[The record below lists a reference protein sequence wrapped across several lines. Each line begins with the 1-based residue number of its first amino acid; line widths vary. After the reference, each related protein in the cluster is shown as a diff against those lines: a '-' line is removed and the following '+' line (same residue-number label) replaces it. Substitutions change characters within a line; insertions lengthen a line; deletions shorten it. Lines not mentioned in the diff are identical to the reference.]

1 MKRARGWQFSIDR
14 GGTFTDVVALRPD
27 GRLLTHKLLSEDPAR
42 YDDAPSFA
50 ILDLLARHGRPGD
63 SLEVVRMGTTV
74 ATNAL
79 LERKGVRT
87 GLLVT
92 AGFRDA
98 LRIGYQDRPELF
110 ARHIVLPDML
120 YQQVAEVR
128 ERVDARGRVLVP
140 LDEAALADSLR
151 VIRAEGIESLA
162 IVLMHGYAFPEHELA
177 AARMARQAGFA
188 EVCTSHQVSPLI
200 RLVARGDTTVVDAY
214 LTPLLAHY
222 ARRFRERL
230 GSAHEQARILFMQ
243 SNGGLAAAD
252 SFRGANA
259 LLSGPAG
266 GLVGMAEAGRGLGRD
281 RLIGF
286 DMGGTSTDVALYDGE
301 YPRRFESR
309 IAGIR
314 LQAPMMNIHT
324 VAAGGG
330 SVLRFEGGRLR
341 VGPESAGAHPG
352 PACYRNGGPLAVT
365 DIHVLL
371 GRLQA
376 GHFPQVFG
384 RDGRQALDTE
394 AVRLGFETL
403 ARRVAE
409 ADGRPWTVEA
419 LAEGFLEVSIET
431 MANAIRH
438 VSVRQGYDAADYSL
452 FCFGGAGGQHAC
464 RVADALDIGEVLIH
478 PHAGVLSAWGI
489 GLADQRTM
497 IRRSLERPLD
507 GEALAELRT
516 VAAELEREARAELVA
531 QGAPAAAIRVESGAE
546 IKVEGTEMS
555 LPVPI
560 SDLATMRNEF
570 ARGFTGRFGFE
581 PELPRLAIAALR
593 VEGVAPG
600 GRSALRAGLAPGAAA
615 DRAATAVEVDGWFD
629 GWRRVPLW
637 RREQLVAGSRVR
649 GPAIVVEANATTVVE
664 PDWEAEPLPSG
675 ELKLSRSRPRRSR
688 ELDSSRPD
696 PVLLELFNHRFMHV
710 AEQMGAVLQATAVS
724 VNIRER
730 LDFSC
735 ALFDAAGGLVANA
748 PHMPVHLG
756 SMGASVRAV
765 MAAHAGQMARGDAW
779 MLNAPY
785 AGGTHLPD
793 ITVVTPLFLGD
804 GQSPDF
810 YVASRAHHADI
821 GGITPGSMPPESRT
835 IEEEGVLFTDFR
847 LLERGRLREGALR
860 EALTTARWPAR
871 SPDRNIADLQAQ
883 LAANE
888 RGRQEM
894 ERLVRAHG
902 LGAVRDYMRHVQ
914 DNAESRVR
922 EVIDRLEDGA
932 FRYELDGGEVIA
944 VRVRIDRAA
953 RSAVVDFTGTS
964 PQSTGNFNAPLAVC
978 TAAVLYVF
986 RTLVAADI
994 PLNEG
999 CLRPLAIHVPEGS
1012 LLNPR
1017 PPAAVVAGNVETSQ
1031 CVVDAL
1037 YGALGALAGSQG
1049 TMNNLTFGN
1058 ERTQYYETIAGGA
1071 GAGPGFDGASGV
1083 QTHMTNS
1090 RLTDPEVLESR
1101 YPVLLQEFSFRSGSG
1116 GAGRYRGG
1124 DGLVRRI
1131 EFLEPMTVSILSGHR
1146 RIPPFGLAGGTP
1158 GRAGRNTIERRDGR
1172 RESLGSS
1179 ATTEV
1184 QPRDAIVIETPGGG
1198 GFGVP

>member
-1 MKRARGWQFSIDR
+1 MDRARGWQFSIDR
-14 GGTFTDVVALRPD
+14 GGTFTDVVAVRPD
-27 GRLLTHKLLSEDPAR
+27 GALLTHKLLSEDPAR

-50 ILDLLARHGRPGD
+50 ILELLARDGRAGD
-63 SLEVVRMGTTV
+63 RLDVVRMGTTV

-87 GLLVT
+87 GLVVT

-110 ARHIVLPDML
+110 ARHIVLPEML
-120 YQQVAEVR
+120 YEAVAEVR
-128 ERVDARGRVLVP
+128 ERIDARGRVLEP
-140 LDEAALADSLR
+140 LDEAELAGSLR
-151 VIRAEGIESLA
+151 AMRASGIESVA
-162 IVLMHGYAFPEHELA
+162 IVLMHGYAFPAHERA
-177 AARMARQAGFA
+177 AARIAREAGFA

-200 RLVARGDTTVVDAY
+200 RLVGRGDTTVVDAY
-214 LTPLLAHY
+214 LTPLLARY
-222 ARRFRERL
+222 VRRFRERL
-230 GSAHEQARILFMQ
+230 GSAHEEARVLFMQ

-252 SFRGANA
+252 AFRGANA

-266 GLVGMAEAGRGLGRD
+266 GLVGMAAAGRGMDRE

-301 YPRRFESR
+301 YPRRFDSR

-384 RDGRQALDTE
+384 TDGRQALDAE
-394 AVRLGFETL
+394 GVRTGFESL
-403 ARRVAE
+403 ARRVSE
-409 ADGRPWTVEA
+409 STGRVWAVEE
-419 LAEGFLEVSIET
+419 LAEGFLEVAIET

-438 VSVRQGYDAADYSL
+438 VSVRQGHDAAEYSL

-464 RVADALDIGEVLIH
+464 RVADALGIGEVLVH

-489 GLADQRTM
+489 GLADQRTL
-497 IRRSLERPLD
+497 IRRSIERRLD
-507 GEALAELRT
+507 ADTLAQVRRI
-516 VAAELEREARAELVA
+516 AADLEREASAELVS
-531 QGAPAAAIRVESGAE
+531 QGAPAGKIRVEAGVE
-546 IKVEGTEMS
+546 LKVEGTEMS
-555 LPVPI
+555 LPVAFT
-560 SDLATMRNEF
+560 DLATMRREF
-570 ARGFTGRFGFE
+570 ADGFAARFGFG
-581 PELPRLAIAALR
+581 PELSELAIAALR
-593 VEGVAPG
+593 VEAVAPG
-600 GRSALRAGLAPGAAA
+600 GQASP
-615 DRAATAVEVDGWFD
+615 RAARLAVAARPAGPTGEVDSWFG

-637 RREQLVAGSRVR
+637 RREQLDAGSQVR
-649 GPAIVVEANATTVVE
+649 GPAIIVEANATTVVE
-664 PDWEAEPLPSG
+664 PDWQAQALASG
-675 ELKLSRSRPRRSR
+675 ELRLSRSRPRRSR
-688 ELDSSRPD
+688 ELDSSRAD

-710 AEQMGAVLQATAVS
+710 AEQMGAVLQSTAVS

-735 ALFDAAGGLVANA
+735 ALFDAAGCLVANA

-765 MAAHAGQMARGDAW
+765 IAAHAGHMARGDAW

-793 ITVVTPLFLGD
+793 VTVVTPLFLGQ
-804 GQSPDF
+804 GTSPDF

-821 GGITPGSMPPESRT
+821 GGITPGSMPPGSRS
-835 IEEEGVLFTDFR
+835 IDEEGVLFTDFR
-847 LLERGRLREGALR
+847 LLEQGRLREGALR
-860 EALTTARWPAR
+860 EALTHARWPAR
-871 SPDRNIADLQAQ
+871 NPDQNIADLQAQ

-902 LGAVRDYMRHVQ
+902 LGPVRDYMRHVQ
-914 DNAESRVR
+914 DNAEARVR
-922 EVIDRLEDGA
+922 EVVDRLEDGA
-932 FRYELDGGEVIA
+932 FRYELDDGKVIA
-944 VRVRIDRAA
+944 VRVAIDRAA
-953 RSAVVDFTGTS
+953 RSAVIDFAGTS
-964 PQSTGNFNAPLAVC
+964 PQSPGNFNAPLAVC

-986 RTLVAADI
+986 RSLVAADI

-999 CLRPLAIHVPEGS
+999 CLRPLVIRVPEGS

-1049 TMNNLTFGN
+1049 TMNNLTFGSST
-1058 ERTQYYETIAGGA
+1058 TQYYETIAGGA
-1071 GAGPGFDGASGV
+1071 GAGPDFDGASGV

-1101 YPVLLQEFSFRSGSG
+1101 YPVLLREFAFRPGSG
-1116 GAGRYRGG
+1116 GTGRQRGG
-1124 DGLVRRI
+1124 DGLIRRI

-1146 RIPPFGLAGGTP
+1146 RVPPFGLAGGAP
-1158 GRAGRNTIERRDGR
+1158 GQVGRNSLVRRDGR
-1172 RESLGSS
+1172 EEDLGGS
-1179 ATTEV
+1179 ATTDV
-1184 QPRDAIVIETPGGG
+1184 GAGDVIVIETPGGG
-1198 GFGVP
+1198 GFGAP

>member
-50 ILDLLARHGRPGD
+50 VLDLMARHGRAGD
-63 SLEVVRMGTTV
+63 ALDVVRMGTTV

-92 AGFRDA
+92 TGFRDA

-120 YQQVAEVR
+120 YEQVAEVR
-128 ERVDARGRVLVP
+128 ERIDARGQVLEP
-140 LDEAALADSLR
+140 LDEAALAKALEAMR
-151 VIRAEGIESLA
+151 VSGIESLA
-162 IVLMHGYAFPEHELA
+162 IVLMHGYAFPEHEQA
-177 AARMARQAGFA
+177 AARMAMQAGFA

-214 LTPLLAHY
+214 LTPLLARY
-222 ARRFRERL
+222 VRRFRERL
-230 GSAHEQARILFMQ
+230 GTAHERVRILFMQ
-243 SNGGLAAAD
+243 SNGGLALAD

-266 GLVGMAEAGRGLGRD
+266 GLVGMAAAGRVLGRD

-301 YPRRFESR
+301 YPRRFDSR

-376 GHFPQVFG
+376 AHFPRVFG
-384 RDGRQALDTE
+384 PDGRQALDTE
-394 AVRLGFETL
+394 AVRLGFEAL
-403 ARRVAE
+403 ARHVSE
-409 ADGRPWTVEA
+409 ATARPWTVEE
-419 LAEGFLEVSIET
+419 LAEGFLAVSIET

-489 GLADQRTM
+489 GLADQRTL
-497 IRRSLERPLD
+497 IRRSIERPLD
-507 GEALAELRT
+507 GGALAELRS
-516 VAAELEREARAELVA
+516 VAADLERETRAELVA
-531 QGAPAAAIRVESGAE
+531 QGARADAIRVEAGAE

-560 SDLATMRNEF
+560 TDLATMRDEF
-570 ARGFTGRFGFE
+570 SRGFAGRFGFE
-581 PELPRLAIAALR
+581 PELARLALAALR
-593 VEGVAPG
+593 VEAVVPG
-600 GRSALRAGLAPGAAA
+600 GRSALRAGPVP
-615 DRAATAVEVDGWFD
+615 RAARGTGPAAEIDGWFD
-629 GWRRVPLW
+629 GWRRVPIW
-637 RREQLVAGSRVR
+637 RREQLRAGNRLR

-664 PDWEAEPLPSG
+664 TDWEAELLASG
-675 ELKLSRSRPRRSR
+675 ELKLSRSRPRRIR

-710 AEQMGAVLQATAVS
+710 ADQMGAVLQATAVS

-765 MAAHAGQMARGDAW
+765 MAAHAGRMAPGDAW

-793 ITVVTPLFLGD
+793 ITVVTPLFLGGGD
-804 GQSPDF
+804 SPDC

-821 GGITPGSMPPESRT
+821 GGITPGSMPPESRS
-835 IEEEGVLFTDFR
+835 IEEEGVLFTDFQ
-847 LLERGRLREGALR
+847 LLERGRLRESALR
-860 EALTTARWPAR
+860 QALNAAKWPAR
-871 SPDRNIADLQAQ
+871 SPDRNVADLQAQ

-914 DNAESRVR
+914 DNAEARVR

-932 FRYELDGGEVIA
+932 FRYELDDGQVIA
-944 VRVRIDRAA
+944 VRVGIDRAC
-953 RSAVVDFTGTS
+953 RSAIVDFAGTS
-964 PQSTGNFNAPLAVC
+964 PQSSGNFNAPLAVC

-999 CLRPLAIHVPEGS
+999 CLRPLVIRVPEGS

-1031 CVVDAL
+1031 CIVDAL

-1101 YPVLLQEFSFRSGSG
+1101 YPVLLREFAFRPGSG
-1116 GAGRYRGG
+1116 GPGRYRGG

-1146 RIPPFGLAGGTP
+1146 RIPPFGLAGGAP
-1158 GRAGRNTIERRDGR
+1158 GRTGRNTIERRDGR
-1172 RESLGSS
+1172 RETLGGS
-1179 ATTEV
+1179 ATTDV
-1184 QPRDAIVIETPGGG
+1184 QPQDAIIIETPGGG
-1198 GFGVP
+1198 GFGLP

>member
-1 MKRARGWQFSIDR
+1 MDRARGWQFSIDR

-27 GRLLTHKLLSEDPAR
+27 GRLLTRKLLSEDPAR

-50 ILDLLARHGRPGD
+50 ILELLARHGRPGD
-63 SLEVVRMGTTV
+63 TIDVVRMGTTV

-87 GLLVT
+87 GLVVT

-98 LRIGYQDRPELF
+98 LRIGYQDRPDLF
-110 ARHIVLPDML
+110 ARHIVLPEML
-120 YQQVAEVR
+120 YEAVAEVR
-128 ERVDARGRVLVP
+128 ERVDARGRVLEP
-140 LDEAALADSLR
+140 LDEASLTDSLHAM
-151 VIRAEGIESLA
+151 RASGIESVA
-162 IVLMHGYAFPEHELA
+162 IVLMHGYAFPEHERS
-177 AARMARQAGFA
+177 AARVARKTGFA

-200 RLVARGDTTVVDAY
+200 RLVGRGDTTVVDAY
-214 LTPLLAHY
+214 LTPLLARY
-222 ARRFRERL
+222 ARRFRDRL
-230 GSAHEQARILFMQ
+230 GSAHAEARILFMQ

-266 GLVGMAEAGRGLGRD
+266 GLVGMAVAGRGLGRS

-286 DMGGTSTDVALYDGE
+286 DMGGTSTDVALYDGR
-301 YPRRFESR
+301 YPRRFDSR

-352 PACYRNGGPLAVT
+352 PVCYRNGGPLAVT

-371 GRLQA
+371 GRLQPD
-376 GHFPQVFG
+376 HFPRVFG
-384 RDGRQALDTE
+384 PDGHQALDTQ
-394 AVRLGFETL
+394 AVRRGFLAL
-403 ARRVAE
+403 ARGVSESTGRRWTAE
-409 ADGRPWTVEA
+409 E
-419 LAEGFLEVSIET
+419 LAEGFLEVAIET
-431 MANAIRH
+431 MAHAIRH
-438 VSVRQGYDAADYSL
+438 VSVRHGHDAKDYSL

-489 GLADQRTM
+489 GLADQRAL
-497 IRRSLERPLD
+497 IRRSVERPL
-507 GEALAELRT
+507 GTASLAELRA
-516 VAAELEREARAELVA
+516 VAACVEQEARAELVS

-560 SDLATMRNEF
+560 SDLATMRDDF
-570 ARGFTGRFGFE
+570 ARGFAGRFGFE
-581 PELPRLAIAALR
+581 PELTRLAIATLR
-593 VEGVAPG
+593 VEAVAPG
-600 GRSALRAGLAPGAAA
+600 GQSALRDGLPPGTAGVTGTAA
-615 DRAATAVEVDGWFD
+615 EVDGWFD
-629 GWRRVPLW
+629 GWRRVALW
-637 RREQLVAGSRVR
+637 RREQLEAGSRVR
-649 GPAIVVEANATTVVE
+649 GPAIIVEANATTVVE
-664 PDWEAEPLPSG
+664 NDWEAEPLASG

-688 ELDSSRPD
+688 ELDSSRAD

-710 AEQMGAVLQATAVS
+710 AEQMGAVLQSTAVS

-735 ALFDAAGGLVANA
+735 ALFDAAGCLVANA

-765 MAAHAGQMARGDAW
+765 IAAHSGHMARGDAW

-793 ITVVTPLFLGD
+793 VTVVTPLFA
-804 GQSPDF
+804 GQDASPEF

-821 GGITPGSMPPESRT
+821 GGITPGSMPPGSRS
-835 IEEEGVLFTDFR
+835 IDEEGVLFTDFR
-847 LLERGRLREGALR
+847 LLARGRLREGALR
-860 EALTTARWPAR
+860 DALTTAAWPAR
-871 SPDRNIADLQAQ
+871 NPEQNIADLQAQ

-894 ERLVRAHG
+894 ERLVLAHG
-902 LGAVRDYMRHVQ
+902 LGPVRDYMRHVQ
-914 DNAESRVR
+914 DNAEARVR
-922 EVIDRLEDGA
+922 EVIDRLEDGS
-932 FRYELDGGEVIA
+932 FRYELDDGKAIA
-944 VRVRIDRAA
+944 VRVAIDRAA

-964 PQSTGNFNAPLAVC
+964 PQSSGNFNAPLAVC

-999 CLRPLAIHVPEGS
+999 CLRPLVIRVPEGS

-1031 CVVDAL
+1031 CIVDAL

-1058 ERTQYYETIAGGA
+1058 ATTQYYETIAGGA
-1071 GAGPGFDGASGV
+1071 GAGPAFDGASGV

-1101 YPVLLQEFSFRSGSG
+1101 YPVLLREFAFRPGSG
-1116 GAGRYRGG
+1116 GSGRHRGG

-1146 RIPPFGLAGGTP
+1146 RVPPFGLAGGAP
-1158 GRAGRNTIERRDGR
+1158 GQVGRNALERRDGR
-1172 RESLGSS
+1172 RENLGGS
-1179 ATTEV
+1179 ATSEV
-1184 QPRDAIVIETPGGG
+1184 GAGDVIVIETPGGG
-1198 GFGVP
+1198 GFGTR

>member
-1 MKRARGWQFSIDR
+1 MDRARGWQFSIDR
-14 GGTFTDVVALRPD
+14 GGTFTDVVALAPD
-27 GRLLTHKLLSEDPAR
+27 GALLTHKLLSEDPAR

-50 ILDLLARHGRPGD
+50 ILELLARHGRAGD
-63 SLEVVRMGTTV
+63 RLDVVRMGTTV

-87 GLLVT
+87 GLIVT

-110 ARHIVLPDML
+110 TRHIVLPEML
-120 YQQVAEVR
+120 YEAVAEAR
-128 ERVDARGRVLVP
+128 ERIDARGRVLEP

-151 VIRAEGIESLA
+151 AMRASGIESVA
-162 IVLMHGYAFPEHELA
+162 IVLMHGYAFPAHERS
-177 AARMARQAGFA
+177 AARMARKAGFA

-200 RLVARGDTTVVDAY
+200 RLVGRGDTTVVDAY
-214 LTPLLAHY
+214 LTPLLARY

-230 GSAHEQARILFMQ
+230 GSAHEEARILFMQ

-252 SFRGANA
+252 AFRGANA

-266 GLVGMAEAGRGLGRD
+266 GLVGMAVAGRGVGRD

-301 YPRRFESR
+301 YPRRFDSR

-371 GRLQA
+371 GRLQPV
-376 GHFPQVFG
+376 HFPQVFG
-384 RDGRQALDTE
+384 ADGRQALDAE
-394 AVRLGFETL
+394 VVRAGFESL
-403 ARRVAE
+403 AQSVAGSTGRRWA
-409 ADGRPWTVEA
+409 VEE
-419 LAEGFLEVSIET
+419 LAEGFLEVAIET

-438 VSVRQGYDAADYSL
+438 VSVRQGHDAADYSL

-489 GLADQRTM
+489 GLADQRTL
-497 IRRSLERPLD
+497 IRQSVEQPLD
-507 GEALAELRT
+507 AEALADVSRI
-516 VAAELEREARAELVA
+516 AADLEREARTELA
-531 QGAPAAAIRVESGAE
+531 SQGAPAGEIRVEAGVE
-546 IKVEGTEMS
+546 VKVEGTEMA
-555 LPVPI
+555 LPVAFA
-560 SDLATMRNEF
+560 DLATMRSEF
-570 ARGFTGRFGFE
+570 ADGFAARFGFG
-581 PELPRLAIAALR
+581 PELSELVIAALR
-593 VEGVAPG
+593 VEAVAPG
-600 GRSALRAGLAPGAAA
+600 GQATLWAGHLTG
-615 DRAATAVEVDGWFD
+615 TAGPAGPTAEVDSWFG

-637 RREQLVAGSRVR
+637 RREQLDAGSQVR
-649 GPAIVVEANATTVVE
+649 GPAIIAEANATTVVE
-664 PDWEAEPLPSG
+664 PDWQAQALASG
-675 ELKLSRSRPRRSR
+675 ELRLSRSRPRRSR
-688 ELDSSRPD
+688 ELDSSRAD

-710 AEQMGAVLQATAVS
+710 AEQMGAVLQSTAVS

-735 ALFDAAGGLVANA
+735 ALFDAAGCLVANA

-765 MAAHAGQMARGDAW
+765 IAAHAGHMARGDAW

-793 ITVVTPLFLGD
+793 VTVVTPLFLGQD
-804 GQSPDF
+804 PSPDF

-821 GGITPGSMPPESRT
+821 GGITPGSMPPGSRS
-835 IEEEGVLFTDFR
+835 IDEEGVLFTDFQ
-847 LLERGRLREGALR
+847 LLERGRLREGELR
-860 EALTTARWPAR
+860 EALTSARWSAR
-871 SPDRNIADLQAQ
+871 NPDQNIADLQAQ

-902 LGAVRDYMRHVQ
+902 LGPVRDYMRHVQ
-914 DNAESRVR
+914 DNAEARVR
-922 EVIDRLEDGA
+922 EVVDRLEDGA
-932 FRYELDGGEVIA
+932 FRYELDDGKVIA
-944 VRVRIDRAA
+944 VRVAIDRAA
-953 RSAVVDFTGTS
+953 RSAVIDFAGTS
-964 PQSTGNFNAPLAVC
+964 PQSRGNFNAPLAVC

-986 RTLVAADI
+986 RSLVEADI

-999 CLRPLAIHVPEGS
+999 CLRPLVIRVPEGS

-1031 CVVDAL
+1031 CIVDAL
-1037 YGALGALAGSQG
+1037 YGALGALAASQG

-1058 ERTQYYETIAGGA
+1058 STTQYYETIAGGA

-1101 YPVLLQEFSFRSGSG
+1101 YPVLLREFAFRPGSG
-1116 GAGRYRGG
+1116 GTGRQRGG
-1124 DGLVRRI
+1124 DGLIRRI

-1146 RIPPFGLAGGTP
+1146 RVPPFGVAGGTP
-1158 GRAGRNTIERRDGR
+1158 GKVGRNSLVRRDGR
-1172 RESLGSS
+1172 EEDLGGN
-1179 ATTEV
+1179 ATTDV
-1184 QPRDAIVIETPGGG
+1184 DPGDVIVIETPGGG
-1198 GFGVP
+1198 GFGAP